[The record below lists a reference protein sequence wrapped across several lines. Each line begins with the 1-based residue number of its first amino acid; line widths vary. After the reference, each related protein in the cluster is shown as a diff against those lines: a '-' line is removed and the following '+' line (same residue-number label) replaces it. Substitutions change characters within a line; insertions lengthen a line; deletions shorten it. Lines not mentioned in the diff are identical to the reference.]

1 MGELI
6 MYNLSKSIKKVSDLS
21 DGDSA
26 VVYAKG
32 LPYQTKMC
40 IDEQDMG
47 LEYVFY
53 TTDTIRQWVYRDGNG
68 LYKTIE
74 QLIDECYVDCATG
87 DELYERL
94 EYIEHL
100 QVEPLNLKDENSVV
114 WLYTNDVDL
123 YELNGVFYLLADEL
137 SEDVCVINI

>member
-6 MYNLSKSIKKVSDLS
+6 MYNLSKSSKKVSDLS
-21 DGDSA
+21 VGDSI

-32 LPYQTKMC
+32 LPYQTKMR
-40 IDEQDMG
+40 IDEYDTG

-53 TTDTIRQWVYRDGNG
+53 MTDTIRQWVYRDGNG

-74 QLIDECYVDCATG
+74 QLIDECYVGYATEN
-87 DELYERL
+87 ELHERL
-94 EYIEHL
+94 EYVEHL
-100 QVEPLNLKDENSVV
+100 QVEPLTLKDENSIV

-123 YELNGVFYLLADEL
+123 YELNGVLYLLADEL
-137 SEDVCVINI
+137 SEAVCVINI

>member
-6 MYNLSKSIKKVSDLS
+6 MYNLSKSSKKVGDLS
-21 DGDSA
+21 VGDS
-26 VVYAKG
+26 VIVYAKG

-40 IDEQDMG
+40 IDECDTG

-68 LYKTIE
+68 LYKTTE
-74 QLIDECYVDCATG
+74 QLIDECYVDCATD

-100 QVEPLNLKDENSVV
+100 QVEPLNLKDENSIV

-123 YELNGVFYLLADEL
+123 YELNGVLYLLADEL

>member
-1 MGELI
+1 
-6 MYNLSKSIKKVSDLS
+6 MYNLSKSSKKVGDLS
-21 DGDSA
+21 VGDS
-26 VVYAKG
+26 VIVYAKG

-40 IDEQDMG
+40 IDECDTG

-74 QLIDECYVDCATG
+74 QLIDECYVGCVTEN
-87 DELYERL
+87 ELHEIL
-94 EYIEHL
+94 EYVE
-100 QVEPLNLKDENSVV
+100 QEPLTLKDENSIV

-123 YELNGVFYLLADEL
+123 YELNGVLYLLADEL

>member
-1 MGELI
+1 M
-6 MYNLSKSIKKVSDLS
+6 
-21 DGDSA
+21 
-26 VVYAKG
+26 
-32 LPYQTKMC
+32 
-40 IDEQDMG
+40 
-47 LEYVFY
+47 
-53 TTDTIRQWVYRDGNG
+53 YRDGNG

-74 QLIDECYVDCATG
+74 QLIDECYVDYAT
-87 DELYERL
+87 DEELYERL

>member
-1 MGELI
+1 
-6 MYNLSKSIKKVSDLS
+6 MYTLVKSSKKVSVLS
-21 DGDSA
+21 VGDSV

-40 IDEQDMG
+40 IDECDSG

-53 TTDTIRQWVYRDGNG
+53 MTDTIRQWVYRDWNG

-74 QLIDECYVDCATG
+74 QLIDECYVGYATEN
-87 DELYERL
+87 ELHERL
-94 EYIEHL
+94 EYVEHL
-100 QVEPLNLKDENSVV
+100 QVEPLTLKDENSIV
-114 WLYTNDVDL
+114 WLYTNDIDL
-123 YELNGVFYLLADEL
+123 YELNGILYLLADEL

>member
-1 MGELI
+1 

-21 DGDSA
+21 DGDSV

-53 TTDTIRQWVYRDGNG
+53 TTDTIRQWVHRDGNG

-123 YELNGVFYLLADEL
+123 YELNGVLYLLADEL

>member
-1 MGELI
+1 
-6 MYNLSKSIKKVSDLS
+6 MYNLSKSSKKVSDLS
-21 DGDSA
+21 DGDSV

-40 IDEQDMG
+40 IDEHDMS

-53 TTDTIRQWVYRDGNG
+53 TTDTIRQWVYRDSNN
-68 LYKTIE
+68 LYKTVE

-87 DELYERL
+87 DGLYERL

-114 WLYTNDVDL
+114 WLYTNEVDL
-123 YELNGVFYLLADEL
+123 YELNGILYLLADEL
-137 SEDVCVINI
+137 SESVCVINI

>member
-1 MGELI
+1 
-6 MYNLSKSIKKVSDLS
+6 MYSLVKSDKKVKDLNE
-21 DGDSA
+21 GDLV
-26 VVYAKG
+26 VVYAHG
-32 LPYQTKMC
+32 LPHQTKFS
-40 IDEQDMG
+40 IVEYDKI
-47 LEYVFY
+47 EYVFSK
-53 TTDTIRQWVYRDGNG
+53 TDKIRQWVYRDGNG

-74 QLIDECYVDCATG
+74 QLIDECYVDCATD

-100 QVEPLNLKDENSVV
+100 QVEPLTLKDENSIV

-123 YELNGVFYLLADEL
+123 YELNSVLYLLADEL